1 MNSLFKF
8 LRRVRIHGG
17 ESGAV
22 ARALRHEV
30 KGLSLCQADSRKSLG
45 STNERKSMST
55 KTTLKRIALVAVSA
69 LGAGVLSIVA
79 APTANAVASSLSVEK
94 SSLTVVQDA
103 SPTAIQNLGAYR
115 FTVLDADGLPTA
127 LASDETITVS
137 ITAAPTN
144 TSIAT
149 APALTDFL
157 LAKVVNYVTLAPE
170 TGMIGHPQAVA
181 TVPFALNTGATV
193 GVGTN
198 SNTCS
203 DSSAITQDAG
213 KYCVAVQSKTA
224 ALGLNS
230 GTYTL
235 RADLTRGAA
244 TLSRLT
250 LSFKLVSSA
259 ADSGA
264 LITVATAGQP
274 LVVGK
279 IAKKSATEYIRAT
292 LTDANGGR
300 LVTSDTTSTST
311 ISPTPVGYLE
321 TAAGAELQGLIF
333 SDTATAFDYSPTAGA
348 TANDGVYGVTL
359 GDATLASAA
368 QTYAATLTSSSAS
381 LTAAS
386 TVRVRYGIANATASV
401 TVLAAP
407 TAVPNVSS
415 RSVSATGIY
424 TTTETTTASN
434 AQTYYVPTSTTSVSI
449 TITART
455 DATTVVASA
464 PITFT
469 TTWAANNA
477 GSVTPVSGAT
487 GATTVITDANG
498 TAKFTLTQT
507 SPLAGSSA
515 TVAITGA
522 SDANAQAGAGFGT
535 VTISWPE
542 ASTVA
547 SISITPNATFKV
559 AASTAY
565 TVTATPKDVFGATMG
580 AGVIL
585 QPSLSSTSANYS
597 TTAIAPVTTDASGN
611 AVVTL
616 AGGATATSN
625 VLTFTHVPTAV
636 AASRTISH
644 ITTVPV
650 ITTLT
655 GGYNVLEDATAFNA
669 FSTTTIGA
677 AAPLTINKALNYSQT
692 IAAITTVATD
702 SRVKFRIAATD
713 AAGAVTGVPV
723 TLTVTSGGHML
734 DSCDGSAA
742 KPVTTRVCY
751 PDASGYVF
759 IQGISTGTGTITY
772 TATAGTVTASQSIV
786 TTNAATDARYVALSG
801 TESSM
806 KATVT
811 DRFGNAVEGAS
822 VQISVTGATLGGG
835 ASANTFSTLADGSIN
850 FNLAGDADGS
860 ATVTAKITTASTD
873 ASSLAGYSGSS
884 VIDSTVTAG
893 VSQTTA
899 TVAVSGSSAK
909 AAAEAASDA
918 AAEAID
924 SANAAT
930 DAANLAAEA
939 ADAATVAAEEARDA
953 ADAATAAIEE
963 LATQVATLMASLK
976 AQITT
981 LANVVAKIAKRTKS

>member
-1 MNSLFKF
+1 
-8 LRRVRIHGG
+8 
-17 ESGAV
+17 
-22 ARALRHEV
+22 
-30 KGLSLCQADSRKSLG
+30 
-45 STNERKSMST
+45 MST

-79 APTANAVASSLSVEK
+79 APSANAVAASMTVEK
-94 SSLTVVQDA
+94 SSLTVVQDPS
-103 SPTAIQNLGAYR
+103 SPAAIQNLGAYR

-127 LASDETITVS
+127 LAADETITVS
-137 ITAAPTN
+137 IVGAPTN
-144 TSIAT
+144 AAIAT
-149 APALTDFL
+149 APLKTDFL
-157 LAKVVNYVTLAPE
+157 LAKVLNYVTLAVE
-170 TGMIGHPQAVA
+170 TGSITHPTSHAAV
-181 TVPFALNTGATV
+181 PYALQTGAT
-193 GVGTN
+193 TN
-198 SNTCS
+198 TGFNSETCS
-203 DSSAITQDAG
+203 DGSAITQDAG

-224 ALGLNS
+224 ALGLDS

-235 RADLTRGAA
+235 QADLTRGSA

-264 LITVATAGQP
+264 LITVATAGNP
-274 LVVGK
+274 FRAGK
-279 IAKKSATEYIRAT
+279 AVTNSATSYVRAT

-300 LVTSDTTSTST
+300 LVTSDTSSTQA
-311 ISPTPVGYLE
+311 ISPALSGYLE
-321 TAAGAELQGLIF
+321 NAAGTELQALMF
-333 SDTATAFDYSPTAGA
+333 SDTGTAWDYTPTAGA
-348 TANDGVYGVTL
+348 TANDGVYGVTVS
-359 GDATLASAA
+359 GDI
-368 QTYAATLTSSSAS
+368 SSSAS

-386 TVRVRYGIANATASV
+386 TVRVRYGLANATASV
-401 TVLAAP
+401 TVRAAP
-407 TAVPNVSS
+407 TAVPNVSG

-424 TTTETTTASN
+424 TATETTTASN

-469 TTWAANNA
+469 TTWAGNNA
-477 GSVTPVSGAT
+477 GSVTPVSGST

-498 TAKFTLTQT
+498 AAKFTLTQT

-559 AASTAY
+559 APSTSY

-580 AGVIL
+580 AGITL

-597 TTAIAPVTTDASGN
+597 TTAMAPVTTDASGN

-625 VLTFTHVPTAV
+625 ALTFTHVPTGV
-636 AASRTISH
+636 TAARTISH
-644 ITTVPV
+644 TTVPV

-655 GGYNVLEDATAFNA
+655 GGYNTLEDATTFNA
-669 FSTTTIGA
+669 FSTTAIGA
-677 AAPLTINKALNYSQT
+677 TAPLTINKALNYSKI
-692 IAAITTVATD
+692 IAALGTTVATD

-751 PDASGYVF
+751 PDASGYVY

-835 ASANTFSTLADGSIN
+835 ASANTFSTLADGTIT
-850 FNLAGDADGS
+850 FNLAGDASGS

-899 TVAVSGSSAK
+899 TAAVSGSSAK

-924 SANAAT
+924 AANAAT

-953 ADAATAAIEE
+953 ADAATAAVEE
-963 LATQVATLMASLK
+963 LATQVATLMAALK

-981 LANVVAKIAKRTKS
+981 LANTVAKIAKKVKA

>member
-1 MNSLFKF
+1 M
-8 LRRVRIHGG
+8 
-17 ESGAV
+17 
-22 ARALRHEV
+22 
-30 KGLSLCQADSRKSLG
+30 ADSRKSLG

-69 LGAGVLSIVA
+69 LGAGVLSIVV
-79 APTANAVASSLSVEK
+79 APSANAVAGSLSVEK
-94 SSLTVVQDA
+94 SSLTVVQDPS
-103 SPTAIQNLGAYR
+103 SPVAIQALGAYR

-137 ITAAPTN
+137 IVTAPTV
-144 TSIAT
+144 AGGT
-149 APALTDFL
+149 APAVGDFT
-157 LAKVVNYVTLAPE
+157 LADVVNYNTLTPD
-170 TGMIGHPQAVA
+170 TGFLNWAQDSA
-181 TVPFALNTGATV
+181 TVSQNMRNDGKV
-193 GVGTN
+193 GFN
-198 SNTCS
+198 ANTCADGS
-203 DSSAITQDAG
+203 SGSSAINQDAG
-213 KYCVAVQSKTA
+213 KYCIAVVSTSA
-224 ALGLNS
+224 SLGLDK

-235 RADLTRGAA
+235 QADLTRGSA
-244 TLSRLT
+244 TLTRLT
-250 LSFKLVSSA
+250 LSFKLVTNAS
-259 ADSGA
+259 DSGA
-264 LITVATAGQP
+264 LITVATAGNP

-279 IAKKSATEYIRAT
+279 IAKNTTTEYIRAT

-300 LVTSDTTSTST
+300 LVTSDTTNVST
-311 ISPTPVGYLE
+311 IMPVPSGYLE
-321 TAAGAELQGLIF
+321 SALGTELQGLIF
-333 SDTATAFDYSPTAGA
+333 ADTGTAFDYSPTAGA
-348 TANDGVYGVTL
+348 LANDGVYGVSL
-359 GDATLASAA
+359 GDGSLSSAA

-386 TVRVRYGIANATASV
+386 VVRVRYGLANATASV
-401 TVLAAP
+401 TVRAAP
-407 TAVPNVSS
+407 TAVPNVSG

-424 TTTETTTASN
+424 TATETTTASN

-455 DATTVVASA
+455 DASTVVAST

-469 TTWAANNA
+469 TTWAGNNS
-477 GSVTPVSGAT
+477 GSVTPVSGST

-498 TAKFTLTQT
+498 AAKFTLTQT
-507 SPLAGSSA
+507 SPLEGSSA

-522 SDANAQAGAGFGT
+522 SDANAQTGAGFGT
-535 VTISWPE
+535 VTISWPT
-542 ASTVA
+542 AGTVST
-547 SISITPNATFKV
+547 ISITPNATFKV
-559 AASTAY
+559 APSTSY

-580 AGVIL
+580 AGISL

-597 TTAIAPVTTDASGN
+597 TTAMAPVTTDASGN

-625 VLTFTHVPTAV
+625 ALTFTHVATGV
-636 AASRTISH
+636 TASRTISH
-644 ITTVPV
+644 TTVPV

-655 GGYNVLEDATAFNA
+655 GGYNTLEDATTFNA
-669 FSTTTIGA
+669 FTTSVLGA
-677 AAPLTINKALNYSQT
+677 TAPLTINKALNYSKT
-692 IAAITTVATD
+692 IAALSTTVATD

-751 PDASGYVF
+751 PDATGYVY

-772 TATAGTVTASQSIV
+772 TATAGTVTASQSIA

-811 DRFGNAVEGAS
+811 DRFGNAVDGVS

-835 ASANTFSTLADGSIN
+835 ASANTFSTLANGTVT
-850 FNLAGDADGS
+850 FNLAGDASGS

-899 TVAVSGSSAK
+899 TAAVSGSSAK

-924 SANAAT
+924 AANAAT

-953 ADAATAAIEE
+953 ADAATAAVEE
-963 LATQVATLMASLK
+963 LATQVATLMAALK

-981 LANVVAKIAKRTKS
+981 LANTVAKIAKKVKA

>member
-1 MNSLFKF
+1 MTPQFKF
-8 LRRVRIHGG
+8 LRRVRIHGR
-17 ESGAV
+17 ECGAV

-30 KGLSLCQADSRKSLG
+30 KGLSLYQADSRKSLG

-79 APTANAVASSLSVEK
+79 APSANAVASSLSVEK
-94 SSLTVVQDA
+94 SSLTVVDGT
-103 SPTAIQNLGAYR
+103 STAIQNLGAYR

-144 TSIAT
+144 TAIAT

-170 TGMIGHPQAVA
+170 TGMIGHPQAA
-181 TVPFALNTGATV
+181 STVPFALNTGATV
-193 GVGTN
+193 GVGAN

-213 KYCVAVQSKTA
+213 KYCVAVQSKSTT
-224 ALGLNS
+224 LGLDS

-235 RADLTRGAA
+235 RADLTRGSA
-244 TLSRLT
+244 TLTRLT
-250 LSFKLVSSA
+250 LSFKLVSNAS
-259 ADSGA
+259 DSGA
-264 LITVATAGQP
+264 LITVATAGNP

-300 LVTSDTTSTST
+300 LVTSDTTSEST

-321 TAAGAELQGLIF
+321 TALGAELQGLIF

-348 TANDGVYGVTL
+348 VANDGVYGVTL
-359 GDATLASAA
+359 GDGTLASGA

-386 TVRVRYGIANATASV
+386 TVRVRYGLANATASV
-401 TVLAAP
+401 TVRAAP
-407 TAVPNVSS
+407 SAVPNVSG

-424 TTTETTTASN
+424 TATETTTASN

-469 TTWAANNA
+469 TTWAGNNS

-487 GATTVITDANG
+487 GAQTIITDANG
-498 TAKFTLTQT
+498 AAKFTLTQT
-507 SPLAGSSA
+507 SPLAGSTA

-559 AASTAY
+559 APSTAY

-580 AGVIL
+580 AGITL

-597 TTAIAPVTTDASGN
+597 TTAMAPVTTDASGN

-625 VLTFTHVPTAV
+625 ALTFTHVPTGV
-636 AASRTISH
+636 TAARTISH
-644 ITTVPV
+644 TTVPV

-655 GGYNVLEDATAFNA
+655 GGYNTLEDATTFNA
-669 FSTTTIGA
+669 FSTTAIGA
-677 AAPLTINKALNYSQT
+677 TAPLTINKALNYSKI
-692 IAAITTVATD
+692 IAALGTTVATD

-742 KPVTTRVCY
+742 KPVTTRTCY
-751 PDASGYVF
+751 PDATGYVY

-786 TTNAATDARYVALSG
+786 TTNATTDARYVALSG

-835 ASANTFSTLADGSIN
+835 ASANTFSTLADGTIT
-850 FNLAGDADGS
+850 FNLAGDASGS

-899 TVAVSGSSAK
+899 TAAVSGSSAK

-924 SANAAT
+924 AANAAT

-953 ADAATAAIEE
+953 ADAATAAVEE
-963 LATQVATLMASLK
+963 LATQVATLMAALK

-981 LANVVAKIAKRTKS
+981 LANTVAKIAKKVKA